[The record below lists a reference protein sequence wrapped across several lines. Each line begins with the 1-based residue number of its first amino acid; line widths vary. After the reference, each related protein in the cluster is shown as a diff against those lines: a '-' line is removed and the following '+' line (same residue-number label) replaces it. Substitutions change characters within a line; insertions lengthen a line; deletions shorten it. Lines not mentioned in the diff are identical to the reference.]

1 MLYASSR
8 RNVVFLAREEGVEEA
23 KRIEIGAP
31 DEIGEE
37 RLREELAPSA
47 ATASGGN
54 GDGDE
59 AGPGSGAGARPG
71 FARPKRPGKR

>member
-8 RNVVFLAREEGVEEA
+8 ANVVQVARDEGVEVS

-31 DEIGEE
+31 DEIGED
-37 RLREELAPSA
+37 RLEEEVAPSGGGGGGA
-47 ATASGGN
+47 AAAAEDNKSGT
-54 GDGDE
+54 
-59 AGPGSGAGARPG
+59 RQG

>member
-8 RNVVFLAREEGVEEA
+8 ANVVHVAKDEGVEVS

-31 DEIGEE
+31 DEIAEE
-37 RLREELAPSA
+37 RLREEVAPSESESGA
-47 ATASGGN
+47 ATPAGG
-54 GDGDE
+54 
-59 AGPGSGAGARPG
+59 ATRQG

>member
-8 RNVVFLAREEGVEEA
+8 ANVVYVAQDEGVEVA

-31 DEIGEE
+31 DEIGDE
-37 RLREELAPSA
+37 RLKEVMAPPA
-47 ATASGGN
+47 
-54 GDGDE
+54 GDE
-59 AGPGSGAGARPG
+59 AGSGARQG